1 MILLQKFC
9 SYFAETASD
18 SGKEIKILNENTT
31 IGEYK
36 VEMPDGS
43 LGTLTLTIVD
53 DMGPNPELT
62 LKVGNDKK
70 VFK

>member
-18 SGKEIKILNENTT
+18 SGKEVKILNENTT
-31 IGEYK
+31 KGEYK
-36 VEMPDGS
+36 IEMPDGS
-43 LGTLTLTIVD
+43 QGTLTLTYEG
-53 DMGPNPELT
+53 DMVPNPVFT

>member
-1 MILLQKFC
+1 MILFQKLC

-31 IGEYK
+31 EGEYK
-36 VEMPDGS
+36 IEMPDGS
-43 LGTLTLTIVD
+43 QGTLTLTIVD
-53 DMGPNPELT
+53 DKGLNPKLT